1 MYIDYWN
8 HCLRASMNFIEAKK
22 MTEKCKLILLDEVN
36 CEFENLSPA
45 VRRACSNNLKFFI
58 EAARHTP
65 AFKLGRWDGFIRY
78 FHLNGSTYINLLDKV
93 LPIIVNAG
101 YEIEIDDQRKNR
113 DTIFDFPEID
123 ENFII
128 DNAPNSVWPT
138 GHPHEGE
145 SITLR
150 PHQVEALQA
159 FSENIRSL
167 GEIST
172 GAGKTIISACMSIMG
187 ESFGRTLVVVPSR
200 DLVKQTLADYELLG
214 LDVGVYYGSSKDTTK
229 KHTICTWQSLESW
242 NKEKICKTT
251 GANINDFAESLST
264 IIIDECHNARGAVL
278 QKLLSNTFRNV
289 PIRWGISGTI
299 PKDDSTLYGLLS
311 MMGPIVKKVTAK
323 ELMDKDVL
331 SNCNI
336 NMIQLEDTVEYK
348 NYSDELKYLISD
360 PNRLDWF
367 AEAIKDISKSG
378 NTVVLFSRI
387 ETGEELHSRI
397 PNSYL
402 VHGSIKSA
410 DREEAYGVINKS
422 DNNVVLASFGVA
434 STGINIPR
442 IFNLVLIEPGKSF
455 IRVIQSV
462 GRGIRRAKDKNSVEI
477 FDIGSTCKFSK
488 KHFTAR
494 KQLYDDANYPYN
506 TQKINYND
514 QLAKGRVAI
523 KGLKS
528 NIGQDAL
535 GDLFE

>member
-1 MYIDYWN
+1 
-8 HCLRASMNFIEAKK
+8 

-45 VRRACSNNLKFFI
+45 VRRACSNKLKFFI

-78 FHLNGSTYINLLDKV
+78 FHLNGSTYINLLDKI
-93 LPIIVNAG
+93 LPIIVESG
-101 YEIEIDDQRKNR
+101 YEVEVEDKRMNKDV
-113 DTIFDFPEID
+113 IFDFPEID

-128 DNAPNSVWPT
+128 DNAPNSVWPA

-145 SITLR
+145 SIKLR
-150 PHQVEALQA
+150 AHQVESLQA

-187 ESFGRTLVVVPSR
+187 EGFGRTLVVVPSR
-200 DLVKQTLADYELLG
+200 DLVKQTLADYQLLG
-214 LDVGVYYGSSKDTTK
+214 LDVGVYYGSSKQTDK

-251 GANINDFAESLST
+251 GANIVEFADSLST
-264 IIIDECHNARGAVL
+264 IIVDECHNARGAVL
-278 QKLLSNTFRNV
+278 QKLLSITFRNV

-348 NYSDELKYLISD
+348 SYSDELKFLISD
-360 PNRLDWF
+360 PDRLDWF
-367 AEAIKDISKSG
+367 SEAIMKIAETG

-387 ETGEELHSRI
+387 ETGEELHERI
-397 PNSYL
+397 EGSYL

-410 DREEAYGVINKS
+410 DREEAYGIINKS
-422 DNNVVLASFGVA
+422 DNNIVLASFGVA

-488 KHFTAR
+488 KHFNAR

-506 TQKINYND
+506 TQKINYIS
-514 QLAKGRVAI
+514 QLNNGVI
-523 KGLKS
+523 QINGLSKKEEKDS
-528 NIGQDAL
+528 SE
-535 GDLFE
+535 DLFE